1 MRLRNKVAVITGA
14 GSGFGKATAERF
26 AGEGAQLVLADI
38 NEETVKRVTEA
49 VRACGGEASHI
60 VVDVTRLEN
69 CQSMVQQALDQY
81 GRMDILLN
89 NAGIPMAPTLT
100 EEVSNA
106 LWEKLLAVNIT
117 SVLHGCQAA
126 IPQMKR
132 QGSGVII
139 NTASTAAV
147 RPRPGLVVY
156 AASKGTVV
164 AFTKGLALELAPSK
178 IRVNAISPVA
188 GDTPM
193 LTGFMEPG
201 TDSEEGRR
209 RFTASIPA
217 GSVDPAPGRGQ
228 CSTLS
233 SQRRGGSR
241 DGYQPR
247 GRWRPRPLGARISRS
262 ASSTSGEVHN

>member
-1 MRLRNKVAVITGA
+1 MRLRNKVAIITGA

-26 AGEGAQLVLADI
+26 AGEGALLVLADI

-49 VRACGGEASHI
+49 VRVNGQKASHI
-60 VVDVTRLEN
+60 VADVTRLED
-69 CQSMVQQALDQY
+69 CRSMVKQALDQY
-81 GRMDILLN
+81 GHLDILLN

-100 EEVSNA
+100 EEIPNA

-117 SVLHGCQAA
+117 GVLHGCQAA

-147 RPRPGLVVY
+147 RPRPGLIAY
-156 AASKGTVV
+156 AATKAAVV
-164 AFTKGLALELAPSK
+164 AFTKGLALELAPAK

-201 TDSEEGRR
+201 ADPEEGRR
-209 RFTASIPA
+209 RFTASIPLGRLTQPLDVA
-217 GSVDPAPGRGQ
+217 NAALYLASDEADHVTGINLEVDGGRD
-228 CSTLS
+228 L
-233 SQRRGGSR
+233 
-241 DGYQPR
+241 
-247 GRWRPRPLGARISRS
+247 
-262 ASSTSGEVHN
+262 

>member
-69 CQSMVQQALDQY
+69 CQSMVQQALDQF
-81 GRMDILLN
+81 LLN

-132 QGSGVII
+132 QGI
-139 NTASTAAV
+139 A
-147 RPRPGLVVY
+147 
-156 AASKGTVV
+156 
-164 AFTKGLALELAPSK
+164 E
-178 IRVNAISPVA
+178 
-188 GDTPM
+188 
-193 LTGFMEPG
+193 
-201 TDSEEGRR
+201 
-209 RFTASIPA
+209 
-217 GSVDPAPGRGQ
+217 
-228 CSTLS
+228 
-233 SQRRGGSR
+233 
-241 DGYQPR
+241 
-247 GRWRPRPLGARISRS
+247 
-262 ASSTSGEVHN
+262 